1 MSKLVRWDPVREM
14 MSLRDSMDRL
24 LEEPFFENPRLW
36 ERSMTAEWNLA
47 LDVAEE
53 DDKYV
58 VTASLPGVAPE
69 DVDITLTDNV
79 LTIQGEIS
87 KDEAIEEQKYHLRER
102 RFGRFI
108 RSITL
113 PNAVAADKV
122 EAVSENG
129 VLTLT
134 LPKTEEVKP
143 KRIEIRKQIEHK

>member
-14 MSLRDSMDRL
+14 LSLRDSMDRF
-24 LEEPFFENPRLW
+24 LEEPFFQNPRLW
-36 ERSMTAEWNLA
+36 ERSMMMEWNLA

-53 DDKYV
+53 DDAYV
-58 VTASLPGVAPE
+58 VTASLPGIAPE
-69 DVDITLTDNV
+69 DVEITLTDNV

-87 KDEAIEEQKYHLRER
+87 KDEEIDEQKYHIRER
-102 RFGRFI
+102 RFGRFG
-108 RSITL
+108 RSVTL
-113 PNAVAADKV
+113 PNAVAADQV

-129 VLTLT
+129 VLKLT

>member
-14 MSLRDSMDRL
+14 LSLRDSMDRF
-24 LEEPFFENPRLW
+24 LEEPFFQNPRLW
-36 ERSMTAEWNLA
+36 ERSMMTEWNLA

-53 DDKYV
+53 DDAYV
-58 VTASLPGVAPE
+58 VTASLPGIAPE
-69 DVDITLTDNV
+69 DVEITLTDNV

-87 KDEAIEEQKYHLRER
+87 KDEAIDEQKYHIRER
-102 RFGRFI
+102 RFGRFV
-108 RSITL
+108 RSVTL
-113 PNAVAADKV
+113 PNAVAADQV

-129 VLTLT
+129 VLKLT

>member
-14 MSLRDSMDRL
+14 LSLRDSMDRF
-24 LEEPFFENPRLW
+24 LEEPFFQNPRLW
-36 ERSMTAEWNLA
+36 ERSMMTEWNLA

-53 DDKYV
+53 DDAYV
-58 VTASLPGVAPE
+58 VTASLPGIAPE
-69 DVDITLTDNV
+69 AVEITLTDNV

-87 KDEAIEEQKYHLRER
+87 KDEAIDEQKYHIRER
-102 RFGRFI
+102 RFGRFV
-108 RSITL
+108 RSVTL
-113 PNAVAADKV
+113 PNAVAADQV

-129 VLTLT
+129 VLKLT

>member
-14 MSLRDSMDRL
+14 LSLRDSMDRF
-24 LEEPFFENPRLW
+24 LEEPFFQNPRLW
-36 ERSMTAEWNLA
+36 ERSMMTEWNLA

-53 DDKYV
+53 DDAYV
-58 VTASLPGVAPE
+58 VTASLPGIAPE
-69 DVDITLTDNV
+69 DVEITLTDNV

-87 KDEAIEEQKYHLRER
+87 KDEEIDEQKYHIRER
-102 RFGRFI
+102 RFGRFV
-108 RSITL
+108 RSVTL
-113 PNAVAADKV
+113 PNAVAADQV

-129 VLTLT
+129 VLKLT

>member
-14 MSLRDSMDRL
+14 LSLRDSMDRF
-24 LEEPFFENPRLW
+24 LEEPFFQNPRLW
-36 ERSMTAEWNLA
+36 ERSMMMEWNLA

-53 DDKYV
+53 DDAYI
-58 VTASLPGVAPE
+58 VTASLPGVIPE

-87 KDEAIEEQKYHLRER
+87 KDEEIDEQKYHIRER
-102 RFGRFI
+102 RFGRFV
-108 RSITL
+108 RSVTL
-113 PNAVAADKV
+113 PNAVAADQV

-129 VLTLT
+129 VLKLT

>member
-14 MSLRDSMDRL
+14 LSFRDSMDRF
-24 LEEPFFENPRLW
+24 LEEPFFQNPRLW
-36 ERSMTAEWNLA
+36 ERSMMTEWNLA

-53 DDKYV
+53 DDAYV
-58 VTASLPGVAPE
+58 VTASLPGIAPE
-69 DVDITLTDNV
+69 DVEITLTDNV

-87 KDEAIEEQKYHLRER
+87 KDEAIDEQKYHIRER
-102 RFGRFI
+102 RFGRFV
-108 RSITL
+108 RSVTL
-113 PNAVAADKV
+113 PNAVAADQV

-129 VLTLT
+129 VLKLT